1 MIAEIRQNVRDEWV
15 GQFCDADS
23 GLPCGMPWSANSRSE
38 LIATMSRVIPGRR
51 VLFRDV
57 YDPLDP

>member
-1 MIAEIRQNVRDEWV
+1 MIAELRQNVSDEWI
-15 GQFCDADS
+15 GQFCEPHTGIPC
-23 GLPCGMPWSANSRSE
+23 GLPWRAQSRSE
-38 LIATMSRVIPGRR
+38 LIALMSRVVPGRR